1 MIVTKASE
9 MLLQYGRH
17 WFYLC
22 MSEALTSSSFQ
33 IIGANSAL
41 LNLFIS

>member
-1 MIVTKASE
+1 MMVTKASG

-33 IIGANSAL
+33 IGANSAL